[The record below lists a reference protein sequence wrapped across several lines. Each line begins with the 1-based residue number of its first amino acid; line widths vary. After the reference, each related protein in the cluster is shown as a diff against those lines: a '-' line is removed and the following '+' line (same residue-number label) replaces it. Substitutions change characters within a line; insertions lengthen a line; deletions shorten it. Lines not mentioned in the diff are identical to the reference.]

1 MSFVGKGMWICLAL
15 NPEFSSDINRRVLKC
30 LVFVNGGVPPT
41 SHIPL
46 QIMSSKACSTQWI
59 PSFNPGPRNG
69 LRFSLQVC
77 SPASILSILLKSAE
91 PLGQDIDFHFRF
103 TRFCLST
110 YSVQN
115 LKQVGANGLSSF
127 QQDALNR
134 SVAAAV
140 SFCKLTLEL
149 GPAIRDAARYMVDF
163 GFVMISFACIFIL
176 QACENFYSSVNRAS
190 DYLSDVEAV
199 AQMLKEFA
207 VNSNQGPSFQS
218 RLILAKLQKI
228 DETRSPVGPRDISNR
243 PGEENMGQ
251 DFRFGHG
258 GEEESVND
266 PLWNSL
272 DFFPN
277 ISLV

>member
-1 MSFVGKGMWICLAL
+1 
-15 NPEFSSDINRRVLKC
+15 
-30 LVFVNGGVPPT
+30 VNGGVPPT
-41 SHIPL
+41 SQIPL
-46 QIMSSKACSTQWI
+46 QITSSQACSTKWI

-69 LRFSLQVC
+69 LRSSLQVC

-115 LKQVGANGLSSF
+115 LKLVGANGLTNF

-134 SVAAAV
+134 SVGAAV

-149 GPAIRDAARYMVDF
+149 GPAIRDAARYMADF
-163 GFVMISFACIFIL
+163 GFVMISFACIFIV
-176 QACENFYSSVNRAS
+176 QACENFYSSVNGAA
-190 DYLSDVEAV
+190 DDLSDVEAV

-207 VNSNQGPSFQS
+207 VNSNQGPSLQA
-218 RLILAKLQKI
+218 RVILGRLQKMN
-228 DETRSPVGPRDISNR
+228 ETRSLVGPRDISNR
-243 PGEENMGQ
+243 PGEEIMGQ

-258 GEEESVND
+258 VEEGFVND
-266 PLWNSL
+266 PLWNL
-272 DFFPN
+272 LNFFPD
-277 ISLV
+277 IPLV

>member
-1 MSFVGKGMWICLAL
+1 M
-15 NPEFSSDINRRVLKC
+15 
-30 LVFVNGGVPPT
+30 
-41 SHIPL
+41 PL
-46 QIMSSKACSTQWI
+46 QITSSKACSTQWI

-77 SPASILSILLKSAE
+77 SPASILSISLKSAE

-103 TRFCLST
+103 TRFCLTT

-115 LKQVGANGLSSF
+115 LKLVGANGLSNF

-140 SFCKLTLEL
+140 RFCKLTLEL
-149 GPAIRDAARYMVDF
+149 GPAVRDAARYMADF

-176 QACENFYSSVNRAS
+176 QACGNFYSSVNGAA

-207 VNSNQGPSFQS
+207 LNSNQGLSFQA
-218 RLILAKLQKI
+218 RFILAKLQKI
-228 DETRSPVGPRDISNR
+228 NETRSLVGPRDIGDR
-243 PGEENMGQ
+243 TGEGIMGQ
-251 DFRFGHG
+251 GFRFGHG
-258 GEEESVND
+258 DEEGFVND
-266 PLWNSL
+266 PLWNLL
-272 DFFPN
+272 DFFPD
-277 ISLV
+277 IPLV